1 MFENDPDNFIDVTV
15 GGAAAL
21 VDDGFE
27 PAQAASCHPER
38 AKRVEGSRAVSA
50 GEQEE
55 ASMLP
60 KLDERGYAGLAD
72 MVGSRAAAGMLD
84 SSDAAEEASE
94 ILEEAQ
100 YTPGIEPADIPQ
112 EVLEE
117 LMPGDEVVVLP
128 RVELARKPFYDFAKR
143 AFDFVAC
150 SLALILLAIPMV
162 VIACKVKLDSP
173 GPAIYAQR
181 RVGRGGRVFEMYKF
195 RSMYLDAEANGARW
209 AVGDDPRVT
218 PFGRFM
224 RRTRLD
230 ELPQFWNVI
239 KGDMSLIGPRPER
252 PAFAEEFEKRI
263 VGFNQRALVRPGLSG
278 LAQVTGGYELLPK
291 NKVMYDLE
299 YIENRGLLL
308 DAKIMA
314 KTVAIIF
321 TGNGAR

>member
-1 MFENDPDNFIDVTV
+1 
-15 GGAAAL
+15 
-21 VDDGFE
+21 
-27 PAQAASCHPER
+27 
-38 AKRVEGSRAVSA
+38 
-50 GEQEE
+50 
-55 ASMLP
+55 MLP

-128 RVELARKPFYDFAKR
+128 RVELAHKPFYDFAKR
-143 AFDFVAC
+143 TFDFVAC
-150 SLALILLAIPMV
+150 SLALILLAIPMA

-230 ELPQFWNVI
+230 ELPQFWNVV
-239 KGDMSLIGPRPER
+239 KGDIPLRILKTRPEFSEKSMG
-252 PAFAEEFEKRI
+252 AFALPAKSSTNKGKAFSQVVSCFANGLRMRRI
-263 VGFNQRALVRPGLSG
+263 SKFNCNRIRGMEAQF
-278 LAQVTGGYELLPK
+278 LAKPV
-291 NKVMYDLE
+291 
-299 YIENRGLLL
+299 
-308 DAKIMA
+308 
-314 KTVAIIF
+314 F
-321 TGNGAR
+321 GAVCA